1 VLEEQ
6 VSQITGIDSS
16 AAQYKMPLFGEPI
29 HYHPD
34 SIVIL

>member
-16 AAQYKMPLFGEPI
+16 AARDKMPLFCELI
-29 HYHPD
+29 HYHSD

>member
-1 VLEEQ
+1 MLEEQ
-6 VSQITGIDSS
+6 VSQIVGINGS
-16 AAQYKMPLFGEPI
+16 AARDKMPLFREPI

>member
-16 AAQYKMPLFGEPI
+16 AAWDKMPLVREPI